1 MHSTNSYHMPTN
13 CQALCQ
19 GWGVSMM
26 DKTKL
31 VPTSMNF
38 TVYQCRGR
46 GFGRRHAPTK
56 LRVIAGEADSS
67 GRGHRTGVGGMAGY
81 KRMLSL
87 FTLYT
92 VLSELLFYFNN
103 MNAFL
108 YYLLISFILKI
119 LIWLHW
125 VLVAAHGISSHS
137 MWDL

>member
-1 MHSTNSYHMPTN
+1 MPGLGRLDDEQDKVGAYEYELQ
-13 CQALCQ
+13 C
-19 GWGVSMM
+19 VSVQR
-26 DKTKL
+26 K
-31 VPTSMNF
+31 
-38 TVYQCRGR
+38 

-56 LRVIAGEADSS
+56 LQVIAGEADSS

-108 YYLLISFILKI
+108 YYLLISFLLKI